1 MRLHGD
7 VQRILNIV
15 KLKSQINK
23 PNGEKPNMKITCER
37 SYLANA
43 LGVAGRAVSSRNT
56 LPILANVLLETE
68 DDRLKLT
75 ATDLDTAIRC
85 VIPAAVAENGATAV
99 PAHLLA
105 DVVSKLPDAP
115 VTLEAQDG
123 KVAVRCGKSDYTILS
138 LPAEDYPVVPEV
150 TDGVELT
157 LPQGTLKEMLH
168 MTTFAA
174 SKEETR
180 SLLMGVLFEAR
191 GSHLTLVATDTH
203 RLAWKQ
209 SPIGQELST
218 PISAVV
224 PAKPLVELE
233 RVLKDSSDEMV
244 HVRVSNSQA
253 QFETSDVTL
262 VSRLLDGQFP
272 NYDKVIPKNA
282 ERKIHFDRAQ
292 LLNAVRRVNI
302 VAKGSAEKAILTT
315 KGNLVEMTAESPD
328 VGKAFEEVPVT
339 MDGGDITIA
348 FNARY
353 LQEVLSI
360 LDGEQV
366 TLELTGALNP
376 GILRPSNSD
385 GFLYVVMPMQV

>member
-1 MRLHGD
+1 
-7 VQRILNIV
+7 
-15 KLKSQINK
+15 
-23 PNGEKPNMKITCER
+23 MKITCER
-37 SYLANA
+37 NYLANA

-68 DDRLKLT
+68 DDRLRLT

-85 VIPAAVAENGATAV
+85 VIPAAVGENGATAV

-115 VTLEAQDG
+115 VTLESQDG

-150 TDGVELT
+150 TDGIDIT
-157 LPQGTLKEMLH
+157 IPQGTLKDMLH

-191 GSHLTLVATDTH
+191 GSNLTLVATDTH

-209 SPIGQELST
+209 AAIGQELST
-218 PISAVV
+218 PVSAVI
-224 PAKPLVELE
+224 PAKPLIELE
-233 RVLKDSSDEMV
+233 RVLKNSSDDTV
-244 HVRVSNSQA
+244 HIRFGASQA
-253 QFETSDVTL
+253 QFRTADVTL

-292 LLNAVRRVNI
+292 LLDAVRRVYI

-315 KGNLVEMTAESPD
+315 KGNLVEMTAESSD
-328 VGKAFEEVPVT
+328 VGKAFEEVPVS
-339 MDGGDITIA
+339 MDGEDITIA

-353 LQEVLSI
+353 LVEVLGI
-360 LDGEQV
+360 MDGEQV
-366 TLELTGALNP
+366 SLELSGSLNP
-376 GILRPSNSD
+376 GILRPSGSE
-385 GFLYVVMPMQV
+385 GFLYDVMPMQV

>member
-1 MRLHGD
+1 
-7 VQRILNIV
+7 
-15 KLKSQINK
+15 
-23 PNGEKPNMKITCER
+23 MKITCER

-43 LGVAGRAVSSRNT
+43 LGVAGRAVSTRNT

-138 LPAEDYPVVPEV
+138 LPAEDYPAIPEV
-150 TDGVELT
+150 SDGVDVT
-157 LPQGTLKEMLH
+157 LPQGTLKEMLRL
-168 MTTFAA
+168 TTFAA
-174 SKEETR
+174 SKEESR

-191 GSHLTLVATDTH
+191 GSTLTLVATDTH

-218 PISAVV
+218 PVSCVV

-233 RVLKDSSDEMV
+233 RVLKDSSEETV
-244 HVRVSNSQA
+244 QVRFGSSQA
-253 QFETSDVTL
+253 QFQTADVTL

-272 NYDKVIPKNA
+272 NYDKVIPKNP
-282 ERKIHFDRAQ
+282 ERKVVFERNAM
-292 LLNAVRRVNI
+292 LNAVRRVYI
-302 VAKGSAEKAILTT
+302 VARGSAEKAVFAT
-315 KGNLVEMTAESPD
+315 KGDTLEITSESPE
-328 VGKAFEEVPVT
+328 VGKAYEEVPIS
-339 MDGGDITIA
+339 MDGENITIA

-353 LQEVLSI
+353 LQEVLGI
-360 LDGEQV
+360 LHEEQAS
-366 TLELTGALNP
+366 LELTGALNP
-376 GILRPSNSD
+376 GILRPAGNND
-385 GFLYVVMPMQV
+385 FLYVVMPMQV